1 MDYMKYI
8 TIQVIKKTDRSEI
21 VFAAVEE
28 LDVPIVI
35 KRLHGANPEI
45 YRSVAKVRNPHI
57 PRIYCVEEQGEELCV
72 AEEYI
77 DGKTLDVYLAEAA
90 LTDLQKLEL
99 MVQLCEALEVLHL
112 CTPPIIHR
120 DIKPSNIL
128 ITTDGILKII
138 DFDASRQYKE
148 EKNTSD
154 TRLLGT
160 VEYAAPEQFG
170 FSQTDVRSDI
180 YSVGVVFSELAMKE
194 KTSFA
199 KEWKRLVDKCT
210 NFDPENR
217 YKDVP
222 ELKKDLM
229 RCIQIEKHPIVKR
242 WLIPVA
248 AMFFCV
254 LMVVIGGLQLHREK
268 NRIPEK
274 TGVTPQVQSDKEQA
288 NITEK
293 VEERDPLKEQE
304 EQERKDE
311 EEIPGVIL
319 KEDHIV
325 WNMDSLPVVVGIQ
338 ESASCKIQDVFLC
351 RQAEEDDPFS
361 EELISLSKECYEIT
375 EGGKTLNLNAAFS
388 EQYKKQVETVLY
400 VVFDNERGERV
411 WLTYKDD
418 GM

>member
-8 TIQVIKKTDRSEI
+8 TIQVIKKTDRSEV
-21 VFAAVEE
+21 VFAAVDE
-28 LDVPIVI
+28 LDVPVVI
-35 KRLHGANPEI
+35 KRLQGTNPEI
-45 YRSVAKVRNPHI
+45 YRSIASIRNPHI
-57 PRIYCVEEQGEELCV
+57 PKIYCVEEQGDELCI

-77 DGKTLDVYLAEAA
+77 DGRTLDVYLAEET
-90 LTDLQKLEL
+90 LTDWQKLEL
-99 MVQLCEALEVLHL
+99 MVHLCEALEVLHL
-112 CTPPIIHR
+112 CKPPIIHR

-128 ITTDGILKII
+128 ITTDGVLKII
-138 DFDASRQYKE
+138 DFDASRQYKT

-160 VEYAAPEQFG
+160 IEYAAPEQFG
-170 FSQTDVRSDI
+170 YAQTDVRSDI

-217 YKDVP
+217 YKDVS

-229 RCIQIEKHPIVKR
+229 RCIQIEKHPIAKR
-242 WLIPVA
+242 WLMPVA
-248 AMFFCV
+248 IMGVFV
-254 LMVVIGGLQLHREK
+254 LMLVVGGLQLHREN
-268 NRIPEK
+268 NRIPAES
-274 TGVTPQVQSDKEQA
+274 GATPQVQTDKEQA
-288 NITEK
+288 DIADK
-293 VEERDPLKEQE
+293 VEERDPIKEPE
-304 EQERKDE
+304 EQESKE
-311 EEIPGVIL
+311 TEEIPGVIL

-351 RQAEEDDPFS
+351 RQAEENNPFS

-375 EGGKTLNLNAAFS
+375 ENGKKLNLNAAFS
-388 EQYKKQVETVLY
+388 EQYKKQEETVLY
-400 VVFDNERGERV
+400 VVFDDGRGERV
-411 WLTYKDD
+411 WLTYRD
-418 GM
+418 GGM